1 MYIVEITL
9 NTEEVIKLHLKKDNT
24 AQVTYVISSG
34 DGYLPKLQ
42 MTSFNNTCLKEEWNL
57 IKGLNLSTVTGIN
70 VYIDE
75 ELIYSLNEDLMNIT
89 YSLDI
94 GSGYLVESLI
104 FNFNN

>member
-42 MTSFNNTCLKEEWNL
+42 MTSFNNIILREEWDL
-57 IKGLNLSTVTGIN
+57 IKGLELETVTGIN

-75 ELIYSLNEDLMNIT
+75 ELIYSLNESLMNIT
-89 YSLDI
+89 YTLDI

-104 FNFNN
+104 FNLNN